1 MDINDENFKI
11 PEISIKTYRFSIRGS
26 FVFCIL
32 EESQQPIMSEFFR
45 SLEHDGLTWN
55 DAKEKILDKLIQNEF
70 PNLDFNERTDLK
82 EHFKCSSRSAF
93 IFQSLEKETG
103 VQNLIKSIERDLILN
118 KIIKD
123 NND

>member
-1 MDINDENFKI
+1 MNINDENFKI
-11 PEISIKTYRFSIRGS
+11 PEIAIKPYRFSIRGS
-26 FVFCIL
+26 LVFCML

-70 PNLDFNERTDLK
+70 PNLDFQDRPELK
-82 EHFKCSSRSAF
+82 EHFKKSSRSAF
-93 IFQSLEKETG
+93 IFHSLEKETG
-103 VQNLIKSIERDLILN
+103 IQSLIKSIERDLILN

-123 NND
+123 NNE